1 MMNFSN
7 PKVNWNNYGGYWLND
22 WVNYQGLMGRYR
34 PVYPQINFM
43 EVFANKKANI
53 LVQEVN
59 IEANDPLLEKWL
71 QKTDWTNLVRDCIQ
85 QASINGY
92 AIVDIE
98 RCPNMNKQIETFVYC
113 NPFPSPYDQ
122 FSYNLFSPTAD
133 AVNFQTCFTSQKF
146 QTPYIAVVSK
156 TRDYFIITDI
166 GGFDGND
173 YLWGSYAFT
182 IPDTPMTKYFGNDA
196 LHFSKIPY
204 NLLRVKET
212 GQPIW
217 PFVDQNHTPFYVW
230 RNRDFTLGYKDLIQE
245 SDMWF
250 LGNFGHL
257 VSSYFERLYQ
267 EQEMNITRIIGN
279 FDPQIQNMLQDQIED
294 GNPLPFVS
302 ENEKLLKQT
311 NNAFAY
317 KRSMAFT
324 TADTST
330 VQVQPSTYQG
340 SAEVQGFKDLLDL
353 CFKWCVGFEL
363 FGESA
368 TRESTATENLQRSI
382 SEREAILTYTHFIT
396 KQVKDIIRNVIFYEF
411 GPQVTDDM
419 WDVVIHNQRGETA
432 SAEQQAIL
440 ALYQSGLCTM
450 STALAM
456 LHPTWSPRQLNQ
468 EQRALEE
475 QQLAQMQMQMQQAM
489 MQQQQGGDANTSSAQ
504 QPDKTSAKEQ
514 QSQRIKDE

>member
-1 MMNFSN
+1 MNITN
-7 PKVNWNNYGGYWLND
+7 PKINWNNYGGYWLND
-22 WVNYQGLMGRYR
+22 WVNYQGLLGRYR

-53 LVQEVN
+53 LCQEISV
-59 IEANDPLLEKWL
+59 EANDPALEKWL
-71 QKTDWTNLVRDCIQ
+71 NTFDWTNIVRDCIQ

-98 RCPNMNKQIETFVYC
+98 RCPNMEKTISTFVYC

-122 FSYNLFSPTAD
+122 FSYNNFFPTAD

-182 IPDTPMTKYFGNDA
+182 IPDTPMVHFFGNQA
-196 LHFSKIPY
+196 LHFAKVPYRYLKI
-204 NLLRVKET
+204 KET
-212 GQPIW
+212 GQPVW

-257 VSSYFERLYQ
+257 ISSYFERLYQ

-294 GNPLPFVS
+294 GNPLPFIS
-302 ENEKLLKQT
+302 ENERLLKQT

-317 KRSMAFT
+317 KRAMSFT

-330 VQVQPSTYQG
+330 VQVNPSTYQG

-382 SEREAILTYTHFIT
+382 SEREAILTYTRFI
-396 KQVKDIIRNVIFYEF
+396 KRQLKDIIRNVIFYEF
-411 GPQVTDDM
+411 GPQITDEM

-440 ALYQSGLCTM
+440 ALYQSGLCTLQ
-450 STALAM
+450 TALKM
-456 LHPTWSPRQLNQ
+456 LHPSWSTRMLKNEEAQL
-468 EQRALEE
+468 
-475 QQLAQMQMQMQQAM
+475 
-489 MQQQQGGDANTSSAQ
+489 QQQQLEQQQQMMAQQGNQVPDGNDGASSAQ
-504 QPDKTSAKEQ
+504 QPDQTSSAEQ
-514 QSQRIKDE
+514 SSQQIDAE

>member
-1 MMNFSN
+1 MTITN
-7 PKVNWNNYGGYWLND
+7 PKINWNNYGGYWLND
-22 WVNYQGLMGRYR
+22 WVNYQGLLGRYR

-53 LVQEVN
+53 LVQEIEV
-59 IEANDPLLEKWL
+59 EANDPYLQAWL
-71 QKTDWTNLVRDCIQ
+71 QKINWTNLVRDCIQ

-92 AIVDIE
+92 AIVDIQ
-98 RCPNMNKQIETFVYC
+98 RCPNREHAIETFVYC

-122 FSYNLFSPTAD
+122 FSFTNFYDDAE

-182 IPDTPMTKYFGNDA
+182 IPDTPMVKFFGNQA
-196 LHFSKIPY
+196 LHFAKVPY
-204 NLLRVKET
+204 NLLRIKET
-212 GQPIW
+212 GQQIW
-217 PFVDQNHTPFYVW
+217 PFVDHNHAPFYVW

-324 TADTST
+324 TADASS

-340 SAEVQGFKDLLDL
+340 SVEVQGFKDLLDL

-396 KQVKDIIRNVIFYEF
+396 KQLKDIVRNVIFYEF
-411 GPQVTDDM
+411 GPQVDDTQ
-419 WDVVIHNQRGETA
+419 WDIIIHNQRGETA

-440 ALYQSGLCTM
+440 AMYQSGLCTLP
-450 STALAM
+450 TALKM
-456 LHPTWSPRQLNQ
+456 LHPTWSTRQLKQ
-468 EQRALEE
+468 EQNALE
-475 QQLAQMQMQMQQAM
+475 QQQMQQQM
-489 MQQQQGGDANTSSAQ
+489 MQMAAQQGNQVPDGNDGASSAQ
-504 QPDKTSAKEQ
+504 QPDQTSSAEQ
-514 QSQRIKDE
+514 ATQQVNAE